1 MDFQTF
7 VEEVKAEVQRI
18 CPDKKVVVQDI
29 FKNNDTKLTGMT
41 LLDEGKRLS
50 PTMYLEKYYDDFLS
64 VGIGVEAIANNIFA
78 EWERHSKDIDY
89 TIINSLYLYETMKD
103 KLALKLINKNMNM
116 NRLEHIP
123 YNEYLDEFAL
133 ICYIDIEL
141 ETDDETSRGSINIT
155 DGLLEVWNISK
166 EEMFKQAYD
175 NTKNKCEPLIQN
187 MNNVM
192 IDIAKRNGVDEPELE
207 SVING
212 LNKCDT
218 HMIVLSNKTTLH
230 GAVMI
235 VFNDVME
242 ELAEQIGHSFYMIP
256 SSIHEWIIVDEPIS
270 KENTSVVKHML
281 VEVNESEVNEQEVL
295 SNNLYMYDYDSKQ
308 IRVAE

>member
-18 CPDKKVVVQDI
+18 CPDKKVVIQGI
-29 FKNNDTKLTGMT
+29 FKNNDTKLTGIT

-50 PTMYLEKYYDDFLS
+50 PTMYLEKYYEDFLS
-64 VGIGVEAIANNIFA
+64 VGIGVEAIANSIFA
-78 EWERHSKDIDY
+78 EWKRHSKDIDY
-89 TIINSLYLYETMKD
+89 TIINSLYLYENMKD
-103 KLALKLINKNMNM
+103 KLVLKLINKDMNI

-123 YNEYLDEFAL
+123 YNECLDEFAL

-141 ETDDETSRGSINIT
+141 ETDDETSRGNINIT
-155 DGLLEVWNISK
+155 DGLLEIWNISK

-192 IDIAKRNGVDEPELE
+192 IDIAKRNGIAEPELE
-207 SVING
+207 EVING

-235 VFNDVME
+235 VFDNVME
-242 ELAEQIGHSFYMIP
+242 ELAEQVGHSFYMIP
-256 SSIHEWIIVDEPIS
+256 SSIHEWIIVDEPIN
-270 KENTSVVKHML
+270 KENTSAVKHML
-281 VEVNESEVNEQEVL
+281 VEVNNSELNEQEVL

>member
-50 PTMYLEKYYDDFLS
+50 PTLYLEKYYDDFLS
-64 VGIGVEAIANNIFA
+64 VGIGVEAIANHIFA

-89 TIINSLYLYETMKD
+89 TVINSLYLYENMKD
-103 KLALKLINKNMNM
+103 KISLKLINKDMNM

-123 YNEYLDEFAL
+123 YNEYLEDFAL
-133 ICYIDIEL
+133 ICYVDIEL
-141 ETDDETSRGSINIT
+141 ETDNEISKGSINVT

-166 EEMFKQAYD
+166 EEVFKQAYD

-192 IDIAKRNGVDEPELE
+192 IDIAKRNGIAEPKLE
-207 SVING
+207 EVING

-235 VFNDVME
+235 VLDNVME
-242 ELAEQIGHSFYMIP
+242 ELAEQVGHSFYMIP

-281 VEVNESEVNEQEVL
+281 VEVNKSEVDEQEVL
-295 SNNLYMYDYDSKQ
+295 SNNLYIYDYDSKQ
-308 IRVAE
+308 IRLAE